1 MSKNDLKNVSFEKV
15 QLSEGFWKEKLKIH
29 KQAVIPTCIA
39 NCETNTERINNFKRA
54 AGKMEGEFQGIY
66 YDDSDVYKALE
77 GIAYSLAVQPDP
89 ELEQKA
95 DEWIDAIAAAQQE
108 DGYLVCYFIM
118 GVNGEPR
125 WTDMERHED
134 YCLGHMIEGAIA
146 YKHATGKDKFLQVA
160 IRFADHFADV
170 VGEGKKHWVT
180 GHEEL
185 ELALVKLYHE
195 TGNEKYL
202 HLANWLLEE
211 RGHGYGVGNGIWGK
225 SDWGPKYAQDD
236 KPVSEMTD
244 IAGHAVRAMYLYC
257 GLCDVA
263 KETGNNSYLNSLN
276 RLWDSTVLR
285 NMYITGGI
293 GSSRDNEG
301 FTADYDLPNDT
312 AYCETCAAV
321 GMALWNNRMNLLHG
335 EGKYADVVEK
345 ELYNGALSGVSL
357 DGKKF
362 FYVNPLFSD
371 GTHHRQEWY
380 GTACCPTQLSRFL
393 PSVGGYL
400 YAYDNTGI
408 WVNQYISSTAK
419 LHVDTADV
427 EITQNGNFPWEG
439 KVELSLGLSQEA
451 FFELNLRL
459 PGWCKEYRLSL
470 NGREY
475 LAPYE
480 EKGYL
485 KLYREWSDGDRVVL
499 ELSMPVEI
507 VRAHPKVKNDEG
519 MVAVTRGPLVYCAEE
534 IDNQETFDT
543 AVFTPDTTF
552 TPKWEGDLLNGV
564 MTVTAHTKAGEL
576 KLIPYYAW
584 DNREASRMKV
594 WIPFEE

>member
-1 MSKNDLKNVSFEKV
+1 MNTSQRKGIPFEKV
-15 QLSEGFWKEKLKIH
+15 TLTESFWTKWLSAH
-29 KQAVIPTCIA
+29 KKAVLPVCIA
-39 NCETNTERINNFKRA
+39 NCEEKSGRISNYRKA
-54 AGKMEGEFQGIY
+54 AGTLPGEFEGRY
-66 YDDSDVYKALE
+66 RDDSDVYKSLE
-77 GIAYSLAVQPDP
+77 GIAYSLAVHPDP

-118 GVNGEPR
+118 GVNGDER
-125 WTDMERHED
+125 WSDMNQHED
-134 YCLGHMIEGAIA
+134 YCLGHMIEAAIA
-146 YKHATGKDKFLQVA
+146 YRHATGKDKFLKTA
-160 IRFADHFADV
+160 IRFADHFLSLF
-170 VGEGKKHWVT
+170 GEGKRHWVT
-180 GHEEL
+180 GHQEL
-185 ELALVKLYHE
+185 ELALVKLYEE
-195 TGNEKYL
+195 TGEEKYL
-202 HLANWLLEE
+202 KEAHWLLEE
-211 RGHGYGVGNGIWGK
+211 RGRGYGKGEGIWGK
-225 SDWGPKYAQDD
+225 AEWGSRYTQDD

-257 GLCDVA
+257 GMCDVG
-263 KETGNNSYLNSLN
+263 KYLKDSAYLEALN
-276 RLWDSTVLR
+276 RLWDSVVLR
-285 NMYITGGI
+285 NMYLTGGI
-293 GSSRDNEG
+293 GSSKDNEG

-321 GMALWNNRMNLLHG
+321 GMIFWNHRMSLLYG
-335 EGKYADVVEK
+335 DGKYAEIVER

-362 FYVNPLFSD
+362 FYVNPLSSD

-408 WVNQYISSTAK
+408 WVNQYISSAAK
-419 LHVDTADV
+419 FHVDTADV
-427 EITQNGNFPWEG
+427 EIVQKGNFPWEG
-439 KVELSLGLSQEA
+439 KAELSFKLSQEA

-459 PGWCKEYRLSL
+459 PEWCKEYRLSL
-470 NGREY
+470 NDREY
-475 LAPYE
+475 VAPYE

-499 ELSMPVEI
+499 ELSMPVEL

-519 MVAVTRGPLVYCAEE
+519 MVAVMRGPLVYCVEE
-534 IDNQETFDT
+534 IDNQNTFDT
-543 AVFTPDTTF
+543 AVFTPDITF
-552 TPKWEGDLLNGV
+552 TQQWEEDLLDGV

-594 WIPFEE
+594 WIPFED